1 MSRALLERVPGLAG
15 RFVSLGDFP
24 TPVEAAGEGL
34 WVKRED
40 LASQTYGGNK
50 VRKLEWL
57 LPAARGRSVLTIGA
71 TGSHH
76 LVACGVHGARL
87 GVKTHAVRIPQPLTE
102 HVLEQKARIERHCH
116 RVWEA
121 GGEVGAVLAAAR
133 AWRAARAEDG
143 VGPMVMWAGG
153 STPLGTLGHVDT
165 GLELALQVASG
176 ELPEPDAVFVAMGS
190 GGTAAGLLV
199 GLAASGLKSR
209 VVGVRV
215 AQWPWSSREV
225 VLWLARRAAELLAEA
240 GLVVDVPEERLV
252 VDHSAYGGG
261 YGVATE
267 EGEALMGEPW
277 SFPVEPTYT
286 AKALACT
293 RRWLGEG
300 RVSQAVFVA
309 SCGRLREQEAG

>member
-1 MSRALLERVPGLAG
+1 MPRALLDRVPGLTG
-15 RFVSLGDFP
+15 RFTSLGEFP
-24 TPVEAAGEGL
+24 TPVERVGEGL

-40 LASQTYGGNK
+40 LASAVYGGNK

-57 LPAARGRSVLTIGA
+57 LPAARGRSLLTVGA

-87 GVKTHAVRIPQPLTE
+87 GVKTHAVRIPQPLTD

-116 RVWEA
+116 RVWDA
-121 GGEVGAVLAAAR
+121 GGEVGAAWAVAR
-133 AWRAARAEDG
+133 AWRAARSEDG

-165 GLELALQVASG
+165 GLELALQVAAG

-199 GLAASGLKSR
+199 GLAASGLRTR

-261 YGVATE
+261 YGVGTD
-267 EGEALMGEPW
+267 EGAAVMAEDW

-293 RRWLGEG
+293 RRWIDEG
-300 RVSQAVFVA
+300 RVSEAVFLA
-309 SCGRLREQEAG
+309 SCGRLSQAGGG

>member
-1 MSRALLERVPGLAG
+1 MSRALLDRVPDLAP
-15 RFVSLGDFP
+15 RWMSVGDFP
-24 TPVEAAGEGL
+24 TPVEQAGEGL

-40 LASQTYGGNK
+40 LASGVYGGNK

-57 LPAARGRSVLTIGA
+57 LPAARGRSILTIGA

-76 LVACGVHGARL
+76 LVACGVHGARH
-87 GVKTHAVRIPQPLTE
+87 GVKTHAVRIPQPVTD

-116 RVWEA
+116 RVWDA
-121 GGEVGAVLAAAR
+121 GGEVGAVWAVLR

-165 GLELALQVASG
+165 GLELALQVAAG

-199 GLAASGLKSR
+199 GLAASGLRTR

-225 VLWLARRAAELLAEA
+225 VLWLARRAAELLAGA
-240 GLVVDVPEERLV
+240 GLVVDLPEERLV
-252 VDHSAYGGG
+252 VDDSAFGGG
-261 YGVATE
+261 YGVPTE
-267 EGEALMGEPW
+267 EGLAVVEGPW
-277 SFPVEPTYT
+277 TFPVEPTYT

-293 RRWLGEG
+293 QRWIAEG
-300 RVSQAVFVA
+300 RVSQAVFLA
-309 SCGRLREQEAG
+309 SCGRLGQEEG